1 MAENDIIILDQILS
15 KRKESI
21 APELHDSTYFEIF
34 SVEELLKDYNLDYEE
49 IENGIVGG
57 PNDGGIDSFFIFI
70 ENTLITGDFD
80 YTGIKEEPQIEIVV
94 IQSKISTGFNEKT
107 LSNLKDTFDDLL
119 NLKKDLLDLS
129 AVYNVMVLDKT
140 ELLRTSISELAAKF
154 PKIKFTFFYVNK
166 GDSTKVHPNVIR
178 KIDPLRNKILE
189 FFSAAEFSFDFIGA
203 GDLLQLSRKRKIKSL
218 KLKVASNTISE
229 GDGLICLVRLKDYF
243 EFVTD
248 ENKNRLHSIFDVN
261 VREYEGAVEVNK
273 AIKET
278 LQSKDRLINFWW
290 LNNGITIV
298 ANKAPLISG
307 DLILEDPKVV
317 NGLQTSQEITDYIRN
332 LNPQDDNRLILVR
345 IIVTNNDDVRNQ
357 IIKATNNQTR
367 IVSYSLRATEKIHQD
382 IEQYLNFNGIFY
394 DRQKNYYKNLD
405 KPKNKIVSMQ
415 YIAQCVASTLLL
427 EPNNA
432 RGRPSS
438 LIKDNKKYQQ
448 IFNSKFDLEFYLRS
462 IQMITRIDEY
472 LRKEAVEHIKNERM
486 NLRFHLVSFVSGY
499 LVKSTKV
506 NPVRFLKRVQIKK
519 IDKKVL
525 DQMSNQL
532 WKLFESTKKE
542 LNLDGNRLARRKE
555 FDLRIIEKIKE
566 LIK

>member
-1 MAENDIIILDQILS
+1 MAENDIIILDQILN

-21 APELHDSTYFEIF
+21 APDINDSTYFEIF

-57 PNDGGIDSFFIFI
+57 PNDGGIDSFYLFL
-70 ENTLITGDFD
+70 ENNLISNDFD
-80 YTGIKEEPQIEIVV
+80 YSGIKEEPQIEIVV
-94 IQSKISTGFNEKT
+94 IQSKTSTGFNEKT
-107 LSNLKDTFDDLL
+107 ISNLKDTFDDLL
-119 NLKKDLLDLS
+119 NLKKNLTDLS
-129 AVYNVMVLDKT
+129 TVYNAMVLDKA
-140 ELLRTSISELAAKF
+140 EILRTAIRELAAKF
-154 PKIKFTFFYVNK
+154 PKIKFTFFYVTK
-166 GDSTKVHPNVIR
+166 GDSSKVHPNVKR
-178 KIDPLRNKILE
+178 KIESLKNKITE
-189 FFSAAEFSFDFIGA
+189 FFSAAEFSFDFVGA
-203 GDLLQLSRKRKIKSL
+203 GDLLELSRKRKTKSL

-229 GDGLICLVRLKDYF
+229 GEGVICLVKLKDYF
-243 EFVTD
+243 EFITD
-248 ENKNRLHSIFDVN
+248 GSKNRLHSIFDVN

-273 AIKET
+273 AIKAT
-278 LQSKDRLINFWW
+278 LQGSDRMINFWW
-290 LNNGITIV
+290 LNNGITII

-317 NGLQTSQEITDYIRN
+317 NGLQTSQEITEYIRN
-332 LNPQDDNRLILVR
+332 FDPQDDNRLILVR
-345 IIVTNNDDVRNQ
+345 IIVTNNEDVRNQ

-382 IEQYLNFNGIFY
+382 IEQYLNFNGIYY

-415 YIAQCVASTLLL
+415 FIAQCIASTLLL

-448 IFNSKFDLEFYLRS
+448 IFNLKFDLEVYLRS
-462 IQMITRIDEY
+462 IQLVNRIDEY
-472 LRKEAVEHIKNERM
+472 LKRDATEYLRNERM
-486 NLRFHLVSFVSGY
+486 NLRFHLVSFLSGY
-499 LVKSTKV
+499 LVKSIKV

-519 IDKKVL
+519 IDKKLL
-525 DQMSNQL
+525 DYMSNLL
-532 WKLFESTKKE
+532 WKVFESTKKE
-542 LNLDGNRLARRKE
+542 YNLDSNRVARRKE
-555 FDLRIIEKIKE
+555 FDNKIIEKIKE